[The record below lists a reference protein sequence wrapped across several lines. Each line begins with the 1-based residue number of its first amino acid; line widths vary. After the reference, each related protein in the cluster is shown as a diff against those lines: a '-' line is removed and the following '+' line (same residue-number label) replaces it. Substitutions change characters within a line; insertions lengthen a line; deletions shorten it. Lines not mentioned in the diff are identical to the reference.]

1 MTSSSETS
9 RLSGRPAWAFDRR
22 IFLNGMRDGV
32 PIALGYFAVSF
43 SLGIAA
49 RNAGLTPLQ
58 GFFASLLN
66 NASAG
71 EYAAFTLI
79 AANATLF
86 QVALITLIANAR
98 YLLMSCALAQR
109 FAPGTP
115 FFHRLIIAYDVTDE
129 LFGITISRP
138 GCLNPFYTYGAIL
151 LAAPAWAFGTAFGIM
166 AGNALP
172 LRAVSALSVALYGMF
187 LAIIIPPARK
197 NKVVA
202 VLIVIS
208 FALSFFGSYV
218 PGISA
223 LSDGTRTILLT
234 VLISA
239 AAAIFFPFKNTQ
251 EESEHVSKC
260 ALYRR
265 HGAGFLYDPRPS
277 ADADPQTDPQHIYPV
292 VSLLCALCY
301 ARCDDLSSHPAR
313 NAVADFRR
321 SCPDRRNHRRMA
333 RRRIISGIRDLLRTG
348 FPDRAVYLKKL
359 ISQLKFL
366 ALSSVTN
373 LLCCS
378 YDTDQSEIP
387 HNFSSGR
394 RVIVNGRF

>member
-1 MTSSSETS
+1 MDCAQRAE
-9 RLSGRPAWAFDRR
+9 RR
-22 IFLNGMRDGV
+22 RVFLAGVRDGV
-32 PIALGYFAVSF
+32 PIGLGYLAVAF

-49 RNAGLTPLQ
+49 RSAGLNAFQ
-58 GFFASLLN
+58 GFLISLLN

-71 EYAAFTLI
+71 EYAAFTVI
-79 AANATLF
+79 AADSGF
-86 QVALITLIANAR
+86 VEMALITLITNAR
-98 YLLMSCALAQR
+98 YLLMSCSLSQK
-109 FAPGTP
+109 FSPDTP
-115 FFHRLIIAYDVTDE
+115 LYHRLLVGYDVTDE

-239 AAAIFFPFKNTQ
+239 AAAILFPVKNVQ
-251 EESEHVSKC
+251 EESEHES
-260 ALYRR
+260 
-265 HGAGFLYDPRPS
+265 
-277 ADADPQTDPQHIYPV
+277 
-292 VSLLCALCY
+292 
-301 ARCDDLSSHPAR
+301 
-313 NAVADFRR
+313 
-321 SCPDRRNHRRMA
+321 
-333 RRRIISGIRDLLRTG
+333 
-348 FPDRAVYLKKL
+348 
-359 ISQLKFL
+359 
-366 ALSSVTN
+366 
-373 LLCCS
+373 
-378 YDTDQSEIP
+378 
-387 HNFSSGR
+387 
-394 RVIVNGRF
+394 

>member
-1 MTSSSETS
+1 MTSSFETS

-166 AGNALP
+166 AGNVLP

-239 AAAIFFPFKNTQ
+239 AAAILFPVKNTQ
-251 EESEHVSKC
+251 EEESEHES
-260 ALYRR
+260 
-265 HGAGFLYDPRPS
+265 
-277 ADADPQTDPQHIYPV
+277 
-292 VSLLCALCY
+292 
-301 ARCDDLSSHPAR
+301 
-313 NAVADFRR
+313 
-321 SCPDRRNHRRMA
+321 
-333 RRRIISGIRDLLRTG
+333 
-348 FPDRAVYLKKL
+348 
-359 ISQLKFL
+359 
-366 ALSSVTN
+366 
-373 LLCCS
+373 
-378 YDTDQSEIP
+378 
-387 HNFSSGR
+387 
-394 RVIVNGRF
+394 

>member
-1 MTSSSETS
+1 
-9 RLSGRPAWAFDRR
+9 
-22 IFLNGMRDGV
+22 MRDGV

-98 YLLMSCALAQR
+98 YPADELCARAALCTRHTVFPQ
-109 FAPGTP
+109 TVN
-115 FFHRLIIAYDVTDE
+115 AYDVTDE

-187 LAIIIPPARK
+187 LAIIIPP
-197 NKVVA
+197 
-202 VLIVIS
+202 
-208 FALSFFGSYV
+208 
-218 PGISA
+218 PGKIKSCCP
-223 LSDGTRTILLT
+223 D
-234 VLISA
+234 
-239 AAAIFFPFKNTQ
+239 
-251 EESEHVSKC
+251 
-260 ALYRR
+260 R
-265 HGAGFLYDPRPS
+265 HQLCIELFR
-277 ADADPQTDPQHIYPV
+277 Q
-292 VSLLCALCY
+292 LCARNLCIV
-301 ARCDDLSSHPAR
+301 RR
-313 NAVADFRR
+313 NPHDFAYRADFRCR
-321 SCPDRRNHRRMA
+321 SNFFPA
-333 RRRIISGIRDLLRTG
+333 QKYTGGIRT
-348 FPDRAVYLKKL
+348 
-359 ISQLKFL
+359 
-366 ALSSVTN
+366 
-373 LLCCS
+373 
-378 YDTDQSEIP
+378 
-387 HNFSSGR
+387 
-394 RVIVNGRF
+394 